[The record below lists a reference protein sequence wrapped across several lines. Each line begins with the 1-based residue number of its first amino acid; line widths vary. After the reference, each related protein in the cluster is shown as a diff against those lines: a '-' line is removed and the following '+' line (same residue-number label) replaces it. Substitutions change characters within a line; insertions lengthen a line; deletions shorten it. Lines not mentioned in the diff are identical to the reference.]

1 MFFSQKSFSSPFLT
15 RRLITTKAG
24 LIGAAPPKIR
34 YGDSIYMFP
43 GCSMPVA
50 LRPKGDCFEIIGAC
64 YVDQL
69 MREHDVKWSRSG
81 QYVDELDEIIL
92 C

>member
-1 MFFSQKSFSSPFLT
+1 
-15 RRLITTKAG
+15 
-24 LIGAAPPKIR
+24 
-34 YGDSIYMFP
+34 
-43 GCSMPVA
+43 MPVA